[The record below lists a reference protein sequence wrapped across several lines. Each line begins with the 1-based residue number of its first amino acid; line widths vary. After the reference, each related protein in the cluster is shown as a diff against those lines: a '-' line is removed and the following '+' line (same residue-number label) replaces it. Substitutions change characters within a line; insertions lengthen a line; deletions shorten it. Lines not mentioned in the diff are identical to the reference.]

1 MASFGGL
8 AVWWLYF
15 LLGLAGAWLFSG
27 GNLLWVETRRKA
39 RRKGAD
45 MPVQRRDTALMA
57 SATVGVCLGCVAGIS
72 LTIAAAKWLPGRAD
86 DLAAWHMGLYYAVF
100 FASVAW
106 AFVRGAARSAAPL
119 LWLAA
124 ICTAAIP
131 LSSLLGWLSPGTGA
145 WVDPSLLGL
154 DLTAVAGV
162 LALAWMARATAR
174 RVRSG
179 PADSVWSARDLG
191 PAEGSG
197 M

>member
-1 MASFGGL
+1 
-8 AVWWLYF
+8 
-15 LLGLAGAWLFSG
+15 
-27 GNLLWVETRRKA
+27 
-39 RRKGAD
+39 
-45 MPVQRRDTALMA
+45 
-57 SATVGVCLGCVAGIS
+57 VAGIS

-162 LALAWMARATAR
+162 LARAWMARATAR